1 MMFWWSDI
9 NSGGLGP
16 PDHCQCRTLL
26 APEGFTIR
34 PVVTLMSHHVNLQLT
49 VCPGVIITEV
59 TLVWSDICEQ
69 TINQ

>member
-1 MMFWWSDI
+1 MVYYI
-9 NSGGLGP
+9 
-16 PDHCQCRTLL
+16 L

-59 TLVWSDICEQ
+59 TLVRSDICKQ